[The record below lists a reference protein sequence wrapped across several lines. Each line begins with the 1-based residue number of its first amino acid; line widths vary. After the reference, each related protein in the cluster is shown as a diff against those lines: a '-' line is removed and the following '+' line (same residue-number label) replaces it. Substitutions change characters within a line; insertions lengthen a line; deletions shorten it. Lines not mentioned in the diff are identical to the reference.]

1 VVFLIYVCDPH
12 PIGPL
17 LPQSLFA
24 LLSPPEESGMP
35 RDHVIDPSVIHRRWD
50 ADLEPI
56 LTIDSG
62 DTVSYD
68 IRASM
73 SLPLEVFQ
81 AM

>member
-1 VVFLIYVCDPH
+1 
-12 PIGPL
+12 
-17 LPQSLFA
+17 
-24 LLSPPEESGMP
+24 MP